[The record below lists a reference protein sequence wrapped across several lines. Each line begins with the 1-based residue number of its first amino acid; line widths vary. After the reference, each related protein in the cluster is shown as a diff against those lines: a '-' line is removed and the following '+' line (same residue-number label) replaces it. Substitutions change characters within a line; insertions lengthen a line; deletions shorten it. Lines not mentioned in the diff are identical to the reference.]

1 MLEKIN
7 DLKKIIAG
15 GRYQVE
21 NQVPVILV
29 EHLVGAVEA
38 LRLLVDWAIEMDAY
52 EWIYCEKLEKYFSE
66 EEFTALQNIYGGLKY
81 EDYLV
86 VLAQLYLKRR
96 EEHATN
102 DN

>member
-29 EHLVGAVEA
+29 EHLIGAVEA
-38 LRLLVDWAIEMDAY
+38 LRLLVDWAIEMDTDWRID
-52 EWIYCEKLEKYFSE
+52 EMLEEYFSE
-66 EEFTALQNIYGGLKY
+66 EEIVALHAIYGGLKY

-86 VLAQLYLKRR
+86 VMAQLYLKRR
-96 EEHATN
+96 EEHATD

>member
-7 DLKKIIAG
+7 DLKKVIAG
-15 GRYQVE
+15 GRYQIE

-29 EHLVGAVEA
+29 EHLIGAVEA
-38 LRLLVDWAIEMDAY
+38 LKQLVDWAIEMDTDWHID
-52 EWIYCEKLEKYFSE
+52 EMLEEYFSE
-66 EEFTALQNIYGGLKY
+66 EEIAALQVIYGGLGY

-86 VLAQLYLKRR
+86 VMAQLYLKRR

>member
-7 DLKKIIAG
+7 DLKKVIAG

-29 EHLVGAVEA
+29 EHLIGAVEA
-38 LRLLVDWAIEMDAY
+38 LRLLVDWAIEMDTNWCID
-52 EWIYCEKLEKYFSE
+52 EMLEEYFSE
-66 EEFTALQNIYGGLKY
+66 EEIAALQVIYGGLKY

-86 VLAQLYLKRR
+86 VMAQLYLKRR

>member
-7 DLKKIIAG
+7 DLKKVIAG

-29 EHLVGAVEA
+29 EHLIGAVEA

-52 EWIYCEKLEKYFSE
+52 EWIYYEKLKKYFSE
-66 EEFTALQNIYGGLKY
+66 EEFAALQDIYGRLKY

-102 DN
+102 DD

>member
-7 DLKKIIAG
+7 DLKKVIAG

-29 EHLVGAVEA
+29 EHLIGAVEA
-38 LRLLVDWAIEMDAY
+38 LRLLVDWAIEMDTNWCID
-52 EWIYCEKLEKYFSE
+52 EMLEEYFSE
-66 EEFTALQNIYGGLKY
+66 EEIAALQVIYGGLKY

-86 VLAQLYLKRR
+86 VMAQLYLKRR
-96 EEHATN
+96 EDHVAN

>member
-29 EHLVGAVEA
+29 EHLIGAVEA
-38 LRLLVDWAIEMDAY
+38 LKLLVDWAIEMDTDWCID
-52 EWIYCEKLEKYFSE
+52 EMLEEYFSE
-66 EEFTALQNIYGGLKY
+66 EEIAALQDIYGGLKY

>member
-7 DLKKIIAG
+7 DLKKVIAG

-29 EHLVGAVEA
+29 EHLIGAVEA
-38 LRLLVDWAIEMDAY
+38 LKQLVDWAIEMDTDWHID
-52 EWIYCEKLEKYFSE
+52 EILEEYFSE
-66 EEFTALQNIYGGLKY
+66 EEIAALHAIYGGLKY

-86 VLAQLYLKRR
+86 AMAQLYLKRR

>member
-29 EHLVGAVEA
+29 EHLIGAVEA
-38 LRLLVDWAIEMDAY
+38 LRLLVDWAIEMDTNWCID
-52 EWIYCEKLEKYFSE
+52 EMLEEYFSE
-66 EEFTALQNIYGGLKY
+66 EEIAALQVIYGGLKY

-86 VLAQLYLKRR
+86 VMAQLYLKRR

>member
-7 DLKKIIAG
+7 DLKKVIAG

-29 EHLVGAVEA
+29 EHLIGAVEA
-38 LRLLVDWAIEMDAY
+38 LRLLVDWAIEMDTNWCID
-52 EWIYCEKLEKYFSE
+52 EMLEEYFSE
-66 EEFTALQNIYGGLKY
+66 EEIAALQVIYGGLKY

-86 VLAQLYLKRR
+86 VMAQLYLKRR
-96 EEHATN
+96 EDHVVN

>member
-7 DLKKIIAG
+7 DLKKVIAG

-38 LRLLVDWAIEMDAY
+38 LRLLVDWAIEMDTDWHID
-52 EWIYCEKLEKYFSE
+52 EMLEEYFSE
-66 EEFTALQNIYGGLKY
+66 EEIAALQDIYGGLKY

-96 EEHATN
+96 EEHATD

>member
-29 EHLVGAVEA
+29 EHLIGAVEA
-38 LRLLVDWAIEMDAY
+38 LRLLVDWAIEMDTDWHID
-52 EWIYCEKLEKYFSE
+52 EMLEEYFSE
-66 EEFTALQNIYGGLKY
+66 EEIAALQDIYGGLKY